1 MISIYKTEFHI
12 LELIHNGTTREDT
25 MRSMIKAPL
34 AALLASSLLA
44 GPAAAEL
51 TGDLKVFLDTSNPAP
66 RATME
71 DMIARFQEMHPDL
84 AIETTIIDR
93 EAYKTQ
99 IRNFLTANPP
109 DVFTWYAAN
118 RMRPYVSAD
127 LFEDVSD
134 LWAEPEIG
142 ENLASTKG
150 AMTIDGKQW
159 GVPYTYYQWGVYYRE
174 DIFEELGLEEPQTW
188 EQELANCQQI
198 VDSGRACYTIGTK
211 FLWTA
216 GGWFD
221 YLNMR
226 TNGFDFH
233 MALTQGEVPWTDE
246 RVRQTFAN
254 WRELIDMGGFID
266 NHQTY
271 SWQEALPF
279 MVNGDAAAYLMG
291 NFAVAPLREAGL
303 SDDQLGFYQ
312 FPAIN
317 PDVELAEDAPTDTF
331 HIASGASNKEAAREF
346 LRFVV
351 SADNQTVINGPDNL
365 GQLPVNAQSS
375 VADDEFLQ
383 EGFVMLSSNSPG
395 GVAQFFDRDAPAEMA
410 SEAMQGFQEFMVFP
424 DNLDDILQRLEA
436 ARQRIY

>member
-1 MISIYKTEFHI
+1 
-12 LELIHNGTTREDT
+12 
-25 MRSMIKAPL
+25 MRSTFKASALAL
-34 AALLASSLLA
+34 AAAFA
-44 GPAAAEL
+44 APAAFAGSHSL
-51 TGDLKVFLDTSNPAP
+51 TGDLKIFLDTSNPAP

-71 DMIARFQEMHPDL
+71 AMIERFGEANPGL
-84 AIETTIIDR
+84 NIETTVIDR

-99 IRNFLTANPP
+99 IRNFLTADAP
-109 DVFTWYAAN
+109 DVATWYAAN
-118 RMRPYVSAD
+118 RMRPYVDAG

-134 LWAEPEIG
+134 LWEEPEIA

-159 GVPYTYYQWGVYYRE
+159 GVPYTYYQWGIYYRK
-174 DIFEELGLEEPQTW
+174 DIYEELGLSEPSNW
-188 EQELANCQQI
+188 DEMKSNCQAI
-198 VDSGRACYTIGTK
+198 VDSGRACYTIGSK

-233 MALTQGEVPWTDE
+233 MELAAGEVAWTDD
-246 RVRQTFAN
+246 RVKQTFAN
-254 WRELIDMGGFID
+254 WKELIDMGAFVE
-266 NHQTY
+266 NHQNY

-279 MVNGDAAAYLMG
+279 MVNGEAAAYLMG

-303 SDDQLGFYQ
+303 TDDQLDFYQ

-331 HIASGASNKEAAREF
+331 HIPANANNKDAARAF

-351 SADNQTVINGPDNL
+351 SADEQTEINNGSNL
-365 GQLPVNAQSS
+365 GQLPVNASAS
-375 VADDEFLQ
+375 IDDDKFLK
-383 EGFVMLSSNSPG
+383 EGFAMLSSNSPG
-395 GVAQFFDRDAPAEMA
+395 GVAQFFDRDYPAEMA
-410 SEAMQGFQEFMVFP
+410 AEAMQGLQEFMVFP
-424 DNLDDILQRLEA
+424 DNLDDILNRLEKV
-436 ARQRIY
+436 RERVYQ

>member
-1 MISIYKTEFHI
+1 
-12 LELIHNGTTREDT
+12 
-25 MRSMIKAPL
+25 MRSTLKASALAL
-34 AALLASSLLA
+34 AAAFA
-44 GPAAAEL
+44 APAAFADGHL
-51 TGDLKVFLDTSNPAP
+51 SGDLKIFLDTSNPAP

-71 DMIARFQEMHPDL
+71 AMIERFAEANPGL
-84 AIETTIIDR
+84 NIETTVIDR

-99 IRNFLTANPP
+99 IRNFLTADAP
-109 DVFTWYAAN
+109 DVATWYAAN
-118 RMRPYVSAD
+118 RMRPYVEAG

-134 LWAEPEIG
+134 LWMEPEIA

-159 GVPYTYYQWGVYYRE
+159 GVPYTYYQWGIYYRK
-174 DIFEELGLEEPQTW
+174 DIYEELGLTEPSNW
-188 EQELANCQQI
+188 DEMKSNCQAI
-198 VDSGRACYTIGTK
+198 VDSGRACYTIGSK

-221 YLNMR
+221 YLNLR

-233 MALTQGEVPWTDE
+233 MDLAAGNVAWTDD

-254 WRELIDMGGFID
+254 WRELINMGAFVE
-266 NHQTY
+266 NHQNY

-279 MVNGDAAAYLMG
+279 MVNGEAAAYLMG

-303 SDDQLGFYQ
+303 SDDQLDFYQ

-331 HIASGASNKEAAREF
+331 HIPANAANKEAAREF

-351 SADNQTVINGPDNL
+351 SAEEQTEINNGSNL
-365 GQLPVNAQSS
+365 GQLPVNASAS
-375 VADDEFLQ
+375 IDDDKFLEQ
-383 EGFVMLSSNSPG
+383 GFAMLSSNSPG
-395 GVAQFFDRDAPAEMA
+395 GVAQFFDRDYPAEMA
-410 SEAMQGFQEFMVFP
+410 AEAMQGFQEFMVFP
-424 DNLDDILQRLEA
+424 DNLDDILSRLEQV
-436 ARQRIY
+436 RERVYK